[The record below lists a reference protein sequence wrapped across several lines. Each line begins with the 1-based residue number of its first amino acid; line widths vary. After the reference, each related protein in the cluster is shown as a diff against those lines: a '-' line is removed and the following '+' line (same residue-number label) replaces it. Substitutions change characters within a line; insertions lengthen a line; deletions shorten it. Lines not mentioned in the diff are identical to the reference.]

1 MNILIACEFSG
12 RVREAFAKLGHVAVS
27 CDLLPTTQ
35 PVTNNSHHY
44 QGNIKALVNTFQGN
58 IYNEHNKIDKNLLH
72 TRAFLAKHEIYTI
85 ENFDILIAH
94 PPCTYLAVSG
104 LHRNLDNTD
113 RQVKTEEALDFVK
126 YLMALPIKKQAIEN
140 PRSCISTRIRK
151 VDQIIQPYEFGDDA
165 SKETWLWLKRL
176 PKLKPTA
183 FVQPRL
189 TATGKKRWANQLDC
203 GNIKIGNQK
212 TRASDRSVT
221 FQGIADAFADQ
232 WGTL

>member
-1 MNILIACEFSG
+1 
-12 RVREAFAKLGHVAVS
+12 
-27 CDLLPTTQ
+27 
-35 PVTNNSHHY
+35 
-44 QGNIKALVNTFQGN
+44 
-58 IYNEHNKIDKNLLH
+58 
-72 TRAFLAKHEIYTI
+72 
-85 ENFDILIAH
+85 
-94 PPCTYLAVSG
+94 
-104 LHRNLDNTD
+104 
-113 RQVKTEEALDFVK
+113 
-126 YLMALPIKKQAIEN
+126 MALPIEKQAIEN

-165 SKETWLWLKRL
+165 SKETWLWLKHL

-203 GNIKIGNQK
+203 GNVKIGNQK